1 MSVTIAAF
9 FNNKGGVGK
18 TSLVYHLSWMYA
30 HLGVRVVAA
39 DLDPQANLTA
49 AFLDEDTLERFWP
62 DGDHPETV
70 YGVVQPLVER
80 TSDVA
85 EPHLEEI
92 EDNVALLVGDMLL
105 SGFEDLLSQE
115 WPKAMDA
122 DAGSFRVLSAFWR
135 MIQGAASN
143 HQADIALIDLG
154 PNLGAINRAALLS
167 ADCVVIPM
175 APDLFSLQGLR
186 NLGPTLNRWR
196 KQWGHRLKQ
205 APAGLPEL
213 PKGNMKPAGYVVI
226 QHSERLDRP
235 VKAYKKW
242 MDRIPQVYSAEVM
255 GEPWKPGIR
264 LEDDPHCIALLKHYR
279 SLIPLGQE
287 ARKPIF
293 DLKAADGALGAHT
306 YAVQDAY
313 TAFEQ
318 LALSIAERISLS
330 VPRSNVHQRSL
341 FDPEKRPYAME

>member
-1 MSVTIAAF
+1 MSVTIVAF

-18 TSLVYHLSWMYA
+18 TSLVYHLAWMYA

-49 AFLDEDTLERFWP
+49 AFLDEDTLEQFWP
-62 DGDHPETV
+62 DGDHPNTV
-70 YGVVQPLVER
+70 YGVVRPLVER
-80 TSDVA
+80 TGDIA
-85 EPHLEEI
+85 GPHVEDI
-92 EDNVALLVGDMLL
+92 EDSVALLVGDMLL

-135 MIQGAASN
+135 MLQGAARF
-143 HQADIALIDLG
+143 HQAGRALIDLG
-154 PNLGAINRAALLS
+154 PNLGAINRAALIS
-167 ADCVVIPM
+167 ADYVVIPM

-196 KQWGHRLKQ
+196 KQWGNRLKQ
-205 APAGLPEL
+205 APGGLPEL
-213 PKGNMKPAGYVVI
+213 PAGRMEPVGYVVL

-242 MDRIPQVYSAEVM
+242 MDRIPHVYSVEVT
-255 GEPWKPGIR
+255 GEPWKSR
-264 LEDDPHCIALLKHYR
+264 FSLENDPHCISLLKHYR

-293 DLKAADGALGAHT
+293 NLKAADGALGAHT

-313 TAFEQ
+313 TAFEK
-318 LALSIAERISLS
+318 LARSIAERISLS
-330 VPRSNVHQRSL
+330 IPAPNLHPRGPLESGT
-341 FDPEKRPYAME
+341 RPCAWE